1 MVCLYNSISHIHEY
15 HAYNIQDSDDLPF
28 KKGEI
33 LYIVNK
39 DEEQWWTA
47 RNSQGQT
54 GQIPVPYIELVSLF
68 SHEIHFKIT

>member
-1 MVCLYNSISHIHEY
+1 MLLFY
-15 HAYNIQDSDDLPF
+15 IQDSDDLPF
-28 KKGEI
+28 RKGEI

-54 GQIPVPYIELVSLF
+54 GQIPVPYIEMVKTILN
-68 SHEIHFKIT
+68 HGEILSIILPKCQ